1 MLKAFS
7 VYDQKSASY
16 SQPFF
21 ARTAGEGERMFREE
35 AKNTNSFMS
44 KYPEDFTLYATGEFD
59 PDTGRFQSYEQNIHL
74 LNALAAL
81 KIADNGNDSLQ
92 S

>member
-7 VYDQKSASY
+7 VYDQKSQSY

-21 ARTAGEGERMFREE
+21 ARTAGEGERMFKEE
-35 AKNTNSFMS
+35 SKNPNSFMN

-59 PDTGRFQSYEQNIHL
+59 TDTGIFTSYAQNIHL
-74 LNALAAL
+74 INAQAAL
-81 KIADNGNDSLQ
+81 KIADTGNDPLQ